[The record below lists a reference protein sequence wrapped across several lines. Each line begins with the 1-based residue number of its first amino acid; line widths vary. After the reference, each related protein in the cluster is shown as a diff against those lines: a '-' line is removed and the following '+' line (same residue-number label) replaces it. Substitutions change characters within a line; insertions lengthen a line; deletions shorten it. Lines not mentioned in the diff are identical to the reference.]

1 MSRAGIRVSFVL
13 FCLSGTGYFGECQ
26 SSRGSIEVVV
36 SVFSD
41 MRDAKADKRDQTLRA
56 ATNFGLAADSRRP

>member
-1 MSRAGIRVSFVL
+1 M
-13 FCLSGTGYFGECQ
+13 
-26 SSRGSIEVVV
+26 SIE
-36 SVFSD
+36 SREHRGGCECVFSD